1 MKRGGEVRRKKKP
14 HDTTPWSLLAVASNS
29 NNWTV
34 VDRQSRHVQL
44 NAQQK
49 CTCIHLWT
57 KQNIPLGNTSG
68 ARHRVI
74 QKRALTVNKRSQA
87 WGTEVTT
94 WRMFKPHFFLASR
107 VWMQNQHFCITPS
120 APALRNE
127 TSYNVSVFELKQNYI
142 SLTDLWGIYIWMTSA
157 HCWADKD
164 YRYSQCIKPMQHNMM
179 EKNVNKLS
187 AAGH

>member
-1 MKRGGEVRRKKKP
+1 MWQLSNAPHMHTSASFSMRCKWHIIYTQTYVQLKKNYKLTFVDYSQRNIPHLKNKTKREKEVRRKKR

-57 KQNIPLGNTSG
+57 KQNIPLRNVPS
-68 ARHRVI
+68 APHRVI

-87 WGTEVTT
+87 WESEVTT
-94 WRMFKPHFFLASR
+94 WRMFKPHFFLQEYGCKVSTFAS
-107 VWMQNQHFCITPS
+107 H
-120 APALRNE
+120 L
-127 TSYNVSVFELKQNYI
+127 L
-142 SLTDLWGIYIWMTSA
+142 
-157 HCWADKD
+157 H
-164 YRYSQCIKPMQHNMM
+164 
-179 EKNVNKLS
+179 
-187 AAGH
+187 